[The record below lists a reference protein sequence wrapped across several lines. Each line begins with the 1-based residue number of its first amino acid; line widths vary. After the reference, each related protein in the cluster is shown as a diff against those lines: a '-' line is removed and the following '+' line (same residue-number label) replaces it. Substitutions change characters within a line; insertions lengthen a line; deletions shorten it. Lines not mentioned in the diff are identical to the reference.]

1 MLLQRVLHSVS
12 FCFYYEQDLLHTLEP
27 GEKKE
32 QTLCPKPH
40 WSKGAGS
47 RRCPLQVSP
56 SSSGHPED
64 AAHILGMWMPLILSR
79 RSLAVLF
86 GYEKEPAMLMNY
98 LNLSSTQLCKSDYL
112 FKGSL
117 AWNSL

>member
-1 MLLQRVLHSVS
+1 MEAEKPNSVV
-12 FCFYYEQDLLHTLEP
+12 QIPT
-27 GEKKE
+27 GAKE
-32 QTLCPKPH
+32 QAAGGALSRPHPAALATL
-40 WSKGAGS
+40 
-47 RRCPLQVSP
+47 RMQLTF
-56 SSSGHPED
+56 
-64 AAHILGMWMPLILSR
+64 LGCGLPLILSR

>member
-1 MLLQRVLHSVS
+1 MLFLFASTENKICCTPQNHGGRKTNSVVQI
-12 FCFYYEQDLLHTLEP
+12 CA
-27 GEKKE
+27 GAKE
-32 QTLCPKPH
+32 QAAR
-40 WSKGAGS
+40 GALS
-47 RRCPLQVSP
+47 RP
-56 SSSGHPED
+56 HPE
-64 AAHILGMWMPLILSR
+64 ALATLRMQLTFLGCGLPLILSR